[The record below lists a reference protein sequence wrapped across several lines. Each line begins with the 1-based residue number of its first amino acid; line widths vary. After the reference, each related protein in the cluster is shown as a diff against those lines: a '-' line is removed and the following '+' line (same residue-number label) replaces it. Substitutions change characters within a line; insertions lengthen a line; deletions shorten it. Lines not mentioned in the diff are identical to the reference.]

1 MARLIPLYD
10 SLIYDLMAKSNAKY
24 KKQNELLKEM
34 ISKYLS
40 GEYTKD
46 QLIQEFQ
53 VIIDE
58 GKNQKKEGLI

>member
-1 MARLIPLYD
+1 MARLPLYD

-34 ISKYLS
+34 ISKFLS

-46 QLIQEFQ
+46 KIRQEFQ
-53 VIIDE
+53 TLI
-58 GKNQKKEGLI
+58 NKEF